1 MTESNNQPGNEVA
14 DPSAYLTNIIKT
26 LGNRSPLEVFEQT
39 PDQLRRI
46 ITDEPID
53 VLRRRPYPDRWT
65 WTPLEIIGHLLDAE
79 WTIGW
84 RTRAVLCDDEP
95 TLIGMGQDKWADV
108 QRHNDRDPLEL
119 VKDFTSLRE
128 INIRLWRT
136 IPADQ
141 MSRVGHHNE
150 RGAESLADIMTLYA
164 GHDLY
169 HLEQIKRYIAAQT

>member
-1 MTESNNQPGNEVA
+1 MNESKHPPGNEVT
-14 DPSAYLTNIIKT
+14 DPGAYLAEIIKT
-26 LGNRSPLEVFEQT
+26 LGGRNPIEVFGQT
-39 PDQLRRI
+39 PDKLRRI
-46 ITDEPID
+46 ITEESVD

-95 TLIGMGQDKWADV
+95 TLIGMGQDKWAEV
-108 QRHNDRDPLEL
+108 QRHNDRDPSEL
-119 VKDFTSLRE
+119 VEDFASLRE
-128 INIRLWRT
+128 INLRLWRS
-136 IPADQ
+136 IRADQ

-150 RGAESLADIMTLYA
+150 RGAESMADIMTLYA

-169 HLEQIKRYIAAQT
+169 HLEQIKRYLAALA